1 MLVRAKWSQDTRIL
15 QLSGRFD
22 KAARVP
28 VETALA
34 AGGGRDCQRVILD
47 FGRVSSI
54 DSAGIGRLLL
64 LYHSLRKKGIGLLI
78 HNPRP
83 VVENLLQLA
92 SLPIFIPVTHD
103 GLGDIRS
110 VA

>member
-1 MLVRAKWSQDTRIL
+1 MLVRAKWSHDTRIL

-34 AGGGRDCQRVILD
+34 AGGGRDCRRIILD
-47 FGRVSSI
+47 FSRVSSI

-64 LYHSLRKKGIGLLI
+64 LYHALRKKGIGLLI
-78 HNPRP
+78 QNPRP
-83 VVENLLQLA
+83 AVETLMQLA
-92 SLPIFIPVTHD
+92 NLPTFIPVTH
-103 GLGDIRS
+103 GGIGDIRS